1 MENRVFYTFTD
12 KNDSNLAFHVEDNEI
27 NVIKNRKNL
36 ALKLGYNYEDL
47 VYMNQI
53 HSANI
58 IVVDENSPKLVD
70 NCDSIITRS
79 KNLPLMVMVAD
90 CIPILMFD
98 DKQGII
104 AAIHAG
110 RNSTFL
116 EISKKTAEVFIEK
129 FSSNTEDI
137 NVVFGASIQ
146 KCCYE
151 VSEDLSKIVENSF
164 GKEFVENNYIDL
176 QGINKKQLNDLG
188 IKNIE
193 ISNICTK
200 CGDKPYFSYRKDKKT
215 GRFAGIIILKD
226 YL

>member
-12 KNDSNLAFHVEDNEI
+12 ENDGNLAFHVEDNEI

-53 HSANI
+53 HSSNI

-98 DKQGII
+98 DKKGII

-116 EISKKTAEVFIEK
+116 EIAKKTAEVFIEK
-129 FSSNTEDI
+129 FSSNPEDI

-176 QGINKKQLNDLG
+176 QGINKKQLNELG

-226 YL
+226 

>member
-12 KNDSNLAFHVEDNEI
+12 KNDGNLAFHVEDNEI

-98 DKQGII
+98 SKQGVV

-129 FSSNTEDI
+129 FSSNPEDI

-200 CGDKPYFSYRKDKKT
+200 CGDKSYFSYRKDKKT

-226 YL
+226 

>member
-12 KNDSNLAFHVEDNEI
+12 ENDGNLAFHVEDNEI

-98 DKQGII
+98 DKKGII

-116 EISKKTAEVFIEK
+116 EIAKKTAEVFIEK
-129 FSSNTEDI
+129 FSSNPEDI

-200 CGDKPYFSYRKDKKT
+200 CGDKSYFSYRKDKKT

-226 YL
+226 

>member
-116 EISKKTAEVFIEK
+116 EISKKTASFFIEK
-129 FSSNTEDI
+129 FSSNPEDI
-137 NVVFGASIQ
+137 RVILGASIQ

-151 VSEDLSKIVENSF
+151 VSDELSKIVENSF

-200 CGDKPYFSYRKDKKT
+200 CGDKSYFSYRKDKKT

-226 YL
+226 

>member
-1 MENRVFYTFTD
+1 MENRVFYSFTD
-12 KNDSNLAFHVEDNEI
+12 KNDGNLAFHVEDNEI

-104 AAIHAG
+104 AVIHAG

-129 FSSNTEDI
+129 FSSNPEDI

-200 CGDKPYFSYRKDKKT
+200 CGDKSYFSYRKDKKT

-226 YL
+226 

>member
-1 MENRVFYTFTD
+1 MENRVFYSFTD
-12 KNDSNLAFHVEDNEI
+12 KNDGNLAFHVEDNEI
-27 NVIKNRKNL
+27 NVIKNRQNL
-36 ALKLGYNYEDL
+36 ALKLDYKDENL
-47 VYMNQI
+47 VYMNQV
-53 HSANI
+53 HGANI
-58 IVVDENSPKLVD
+58 IVVDENSPKLID
-70 NCDSIITRS
+70 DCDSIITRS

-116 EISKKTAEVFIEK
+116 EISKKTAEIFIEK
-129 FSSNTEDI
+129 FSSNPEDI
-137 NVVFGASIQ
+137 NAVFGASIQ

-151 VSEDLSKIVENSF
+151 VSDELSKIVENSF

-200 CGDKPYFSYRKDKKT
+200 CGDKSYFSYRKDKKT
-215 GRFAGIIILKD
+215 GRFAGVIVLV
-226 YL
+226 

>member
-129 FSSNTEDI
+129 FSSNPEDI
-137 NVVFGASIQ
+137 RVILGASIQ

-151 VSEDLSKIVENSF
+151 VSDELSKIVENSF

-226 YL
+226 

>member
-98 DKQGII
+98 SKQGVV

-129 FSSNTEDI
+129 FSSNPEDI
-137 NVVFGASIQ
+137 RVILGASIQ

-151 VSEDLSKIVENSF
+151 VSDELSKIVENSF

-200 CGDKPYFSYRKDKKT
+200 CGDKSYFSYRKDKKT

-226 YL
+226 

>member
-1 MENRVFYTFTD
+1 MENRVFYSFTD
-12 KNDSNLAFHVEDNEI
+12 KNDGNLAFHVEDNEI

-98 DKQGII
+98 DKKGII

-129 FSSNTEDI
+129 FSSNPEDI

-226 YL
+226 

>member
-12 KNDSNLAFHVEDNEI
+12 ENDGNLAFHVEDNEI

-98 DKQGII
+98 DKKGII

-129 FSSNTEDI
+129 FSSNPEDI

-226 YL
+226 

>member
-12 KNDSNLAFHVEDNEI
+12 ENDGNLAFHVEDNEI

-98 DKQGII
+98 SKQGVV

-116 EISKKTAEVFIEK
+116 EIAKKTAEVFIEK
-129 FSSNTEDI
+129 FSSNPEDI

-164 GKEFVENNYIDL
+164 GKEFVKNNYIDL

-226 YL
+226 

>member
-12 KNDSNLAFHVEDNEI
+12 ENDGNLAFHVEDNEI

-53 HSANI
+53 HSSNI

-90 CIPILMFD
+90 CIPILFFD
-98 DKQGII
+98 EKKGVI
-104 AAIHAG
+104 AAVHAG
-110 RNSTFL
+110 RNSTFQRIA
-116 EISKKTAEVFIEK
+116 EITAKKMIDNFHCNP
-129 FSSNTEDI
+129 SDI
-137 NVVFGASIQ
+137 KVVMGASIQ

-151 VSEDLSKIVENSF
+151 VNDELLKIVETSF
-164 GKEFVENNYIDL
+164 GKEFCIGNNIDL
-176 QGINKKQLNDLG
+176 QGINKMLLQNIG
-188 IKNIE
+188 IDDIQ
-193 ISNICTK
+193 ISPICTK
-200 CGDKPYFSYRKDKKT
+200 CSNEPYYSFRQNPKT
-215 GRFAGIIILKD
+215 GRFAGIISLVV
-226 YL
+226 

>member
-116 EISKKTAEVFIEK
+116 EISKKTAEIFIEK
-129 FSSNTEDI
+129 FSSNPEDI

-151 VSEDLSKIVENSF
+151 VSDELSKIVENSF

-200 CGDKPYFSYRKDKKT
+200 CGDKSYFSYRKDKKT

-226 YL
+226 

>member
-1 MENRVFYTFTD
+1 MENRVFYSFTD
-12 KNDSNLAFHVEDNEI
+12 KNDGNLAFHVEDNEI

-98 DKQGII
+98 SKQGVV

-129 FSSNTEDI
+129 FSSNPEDI

-151 VSEDLSKIVENSF
+151 VSDELSKIVENSF

-200 CGDKPYFSYRKDKKT
+200 CGDKSYFSYRKDKKT

-226 YL
+226 

>member
-129 FSSNTEDI
+129 FSSNPEDI

-151 VSEDLSKIVENSF
+151 VSDELSKIVENSF

-200 CGDKPYFSYRKDKKT
+200 CGDKSYFSYRKDKKT

-226 YL
+226 

>member
-1 MENRVFYTFTD
+1 MENRVFYSFTD
-12 KNDSNLAFHVEDNEI
+12 KNDGNLAFHVEDNEI

-116 EISKKTAEVFIEK
+116 EISKKTAEIFIEK
-129 FSSNTEDI
+129 FSSNPEDI

-200 CGDKPYFSYRKDKKT
+200 CGDKSYFSYRKDKKT

-226 YL
+226 

>member
-98 DKQGII
+98 SKQGVV

-110 RNSTFL
+110 RNSTFS
-116 EISKKTAEVFIEK
+116 EISKKTASFFIEK
-129 FSSNTEDI
+129 FSSNPEDI
-137 NVVFGASIQ
+137 RVILGASIQ

-151 VSEDLSKIVENSF
+151 VSDELSKIVENSF

-200 CGDKPYFSYRKDKKT
+200 CGDKSYFSYRKDKKT

-226 YL
+226 

>member
-12 KNDSNLAFHVEDNEI
+12 KNDGNLAFHVEDNEI

-129 FSSNTEDI
+129 FSSNPEDI

-164 GKEFVENNYIDL
+164 GKEFVETNYIDL

-200 CGDKPYFSYRKDKKT
+200 CGDKSYFSYRKDKKT

-226 YL
+226 

>member
-1 MENRVFYTFTD
+1 MENRVFYSFTD
-12 KNDSNLAFHVEDNEI
+12 KNDGNLAFHVEDNEI

-116 EISKKTAEVFIEK
+116 EISKKTAEIFIEK
-129 FSSNTEDI
+129 FSSNPEDI
-137 NVVFGASIQ
+137 RVILGASIQ

-151 VSEDLSKIVENSF
+151 VSDELSKIVENSF

-200 CGDKPYFSYRKDKKT
+200 CGDKSYFSYRKDKKT

-226 YL
+226 

>member
-1 MENRVFYTFTD
+1 MNKIFKVFTTTQDGNLAYHVGDIKENVD
-12 KNDSNLAFHVEDNEI
+12 KNRE
-27 NVIKNRKNL
+27 NL
-36 ALKLGYNYEDL
+36 ALKYGYKNEDL
-47 VYMNQI
+47 VYMNQVHGNNVVI
-53 HSANI
+53 
-58 IVVDENSPKLVD
+58 VDENSPKLID
-70 NCDSIITRS
+70 NCDGIITNV

-98 DKQGII
+98 DKKGII

-129 FSSNTEDI
+129 FSSNPEDI
-137 NVVFGASIQ
+137 NAVFGASIQ

-226 YL
+226 

>member
-12 KNDSNLAFHVEDNEI
+12 KNDGNLAFHVEDNEI

-116 EISKKTAEVFIEK
+116 EISKKTAEIFIEK
-129 FSSNTEDI
+129 FSSNPEDI

-200 CGDKPYFSYRKDKKT
+200 CGDKSYFSYRKDKKT

-226 YL
+226 

>member
-1 MENRVFYTFTD
+1 MENRVFYSFTD
-12 KNDSNLAFHVEDNEI
+12 KNDGNLAFHVEDNEI

-98 DKQGII
+98 SKQGII

-129 FSSNTEDI
+129 FSSNPEDI

-200 CGDKPYFSYRKDKKT
+200 CGDKSYFSYRKDKKT

-226 YL
+226 

>member
-1 MENRVFYTFTD
+1 MKNRVFYTFTD
-12 KNDSNLAFHVEDNEI
+12 KNDGNLAFHVEDNEI

-129 FSSNTEDI
+129 FSSNPEDI

-151 VSEDLSKIVENSF
+151 VSDELSKIVENSF
-164 GKEFVENNYIDL
+164 GKKFVENNYIDL

-226 YL
+226 

>member
-12 KNDSNLAFHVEDNEI
+12 KNDGNLAFHVEDNEI

-98 DKQGII
+98 DKKGII

-129 FSSNTEDI
+129 FSSNPEDI

-200 CGDKPYFSYRKDKKT
+200 CGDKSYFSYWKDKKT

-226 YL
+226 

>member
-98 DKQGII
+98 SKQGVV

-116 EISKKTAEVFIEK
+116 EISKKTASFFIEK
-129 FSSNTEDI
+129 FSSNPEDI

-200 CGDKPYFSYRKDKKT
+200 CGDKSYFSYRKDKKT

-226 YL
+226 

>member
-12 KNDSNLAFHVEDNEI
+12 ENDGNLAFHVEDNEI

-116 EISKKTAEVFIEK
+116 EISKKTAEIFIEK
-129 FSSNTEDI
+129 FSSNPEDI

-164 GKEFVENNYIDL
+164 GKKFVENNYIDL

-200 CGDKPYFSYRKDKKT
+200 CGDKSYFSYRKDKKT

-226 YL
+226 

>member
-12 KNDSNLAFHVEDNEI
+12 ENDGNLAFHVEDNEI

-98 DKQGII
+98 DKKGII

-129 FSSNTEDI
+129 FSSNPEDI
-137 NVVFGASIQ
+137 RVILGASIQ

-151 VSEDLSKIVENSF
+151 VSDELSKIVENSF

-226 YL
+226 

>member
-12 KNDSNLAFHVEDNEI
+12 ENDGNLAFHVEDNEI

-129 FSSNTEDI
+129 FSSNPEDI
-137 NVVFGASIQ
+137 RVILGASIQ

-151 VSEDLSKIVENSF
+151 VSDELSKIVENSF

-200 CGDKPYFSYRKDKKT
+200 CGDKSYFSYRKDKKT

-226 YL
+226 

>member
-1 MENRVFYTFTD
+1 MENRVFYTFSD
-12 KNDSNLAFHVEDNEI
+12 ENDGNLAFHVEDNEI
-27 NVIKNRKNL
+27 NVIKNRQNL

-116 EISKKTAEVFIEK
+116 EISKKTSEIFIEK
-129 FSSNTEDI
+129 FSSNPEDI
-137 NVVFGASIQ
+137 NVVLGASIQ

-226 YL
+226 

>member
-12 KNDSNLAFHVEDNEI
+12 ENDGNLAFHVEDNEI

-47 VYMNQI
+47 IYMNQI

-98 DKQGII
+98 DKKGII

-116 EISKKTAEVFIEK
+116 EIAKKTAEVFIEK
-129 FSSNTEDI
+129 FSSNPEDI

-151 VSEDLSKIVENSF
+151 VSEDLLKIVENSF
-164 GKEFVENNYIDL
+164 EKEFVENNYIDL

-226 YL
+226 

>member
-12 KNDSNLAFHVEDNEI
+12 ENDGNLAFHVEDNEI

-98 DKQGII
+98 SKQGVV

-116 EISKKTAEVFIEK
+116 EIAKKTAEVFIEK
-129 FSSNTEDI
+129 FSSNPEAI

-164 GKEFVENNYIDL
+164 GKEFVKNNYIDL

-226 YL
+226 